1 MVSFSVRKIR
11 KNIIKSNFVFFALMF
26 AISCSDSSNTEQKID
41 KQKTYNW
48 SLVTTWPKNYP
59 GLGMAP
65 ERLAKLVKEMS
76 DGRMNI
82 TVYGAGEIVPAM
94 GVFDAVSSGSVQ
106 MGHSG
111 AYYWKGKIP
120 AAQFFAGVPFG
131 LNAKEMN
138 AWVNRGGG
146 LEIWRELYEP
156 FNIYPIPCGNT
167 GTQMFGWFNTWIW
180 FHIALLLFCQHLRV
194 VVCCG
199 SYKVISI
206 EHNVVMFMIYIL
218 RSIVTCLLSI

>member
-1 MVSFSVRKIR
+1 MVSFSIRKIR
-11 KNIIKSNFVFFALMF
+11 KNLIRSSLVFFALLF
-26 AISCSDSSNTEQKID
+26 AVNCSDSPNSQQKID

-76 DGRMNI
+76 DGRVNI

-120 AAQFFAGVPFG
+120 AAQFFAG
-131 LNAKEMN
+131 
-138 AWVNRGGG
+138 
-146 LEIWRELYEP
+146 
-156 FNIYPIPCGNT
+156 IPVSYT
-167 GTQMFGWFNTWIW
+167 
-180 FHIALLLFCQHLRV
+180 HLTLPTKR
-194 VVCCG
+194 
-199 SYKVISI
+199 
-206 EHNVVMFMIYIL
+206 
-218 RSIVTCLLSI
+218 IV

>member
-11 KNIIKSNFVFFALMF
+11 KNIIKSNFVFFALLF

-41 KQKTYNW
+41 KQKIYNW

-146 LEIWRELYEP
+146 LEIWRELYLSL
-156 FNIYPIPCGNT
+156 I
-167 GTQMFGWFNTWIW
+167 
-180 FHIALLLFCQHLRV
+180 HI
-194 VVCCG
+194 
-199 SYKVISI
+199 
-206 EHNVVMFMIYIL
+206 
-218 RSIVTCLLSI
+218 

>member
-11 KNIIKSNFVFFALMF
+11 KNIIKSNFVFFALLF

-82 TVYGAGEIVPAM
+82 TVYGA
-94 GVFDAVSSGSVQ
+94 
-106 MGHSG
+106 
-111 AYYWKGKIP
+111 
-120 AAQFFAGVPFG
+120 
-131 LNAKEMN
+131 
-138 AWVNRGGG
+138 
-146 LEIWRELYEP
+146 
-156 FNIYPIPCGNT
+156 
-167 GTQMFGWFNTWIW
+167 
-180 FHIALLLFCQHLRV
+180 
-194 VVCCG
+194 
-199 SYKVISI
+199 
-206 EHNVVMFMIYIL
+206 
-218 RSIVTCLLSI
+218 CLLYTSPSPRDSMTSRMPSSA

>member
-11 KNIIKSNFVFFALMF
+11 KNIIKSNFVFFALLF

-65 ERLAKLVKEMS
+65 ERLAELVKEMS

-106 MGHSG
+106 MGHSLSL
-111 AYYWKGKIP
+111 I
-120 AAQFFAGVPFG
+120 
-131 LNAKEMN
+131 
-138 AWVNRGGG
+138 
-146 LEIWRELYEP
+146 
-156 FNIYPIPCGNT
+156 
-167 GTQMFGWFNTWIW
+167 
-180 FHIALLLFCQHLRV
+180 HI
-194 VVCCG
+194 
-199 SYKVISI
+199 
-206 EHNVVMFMIYIL
+206 
-218 RSIVTCLLSI
+218 